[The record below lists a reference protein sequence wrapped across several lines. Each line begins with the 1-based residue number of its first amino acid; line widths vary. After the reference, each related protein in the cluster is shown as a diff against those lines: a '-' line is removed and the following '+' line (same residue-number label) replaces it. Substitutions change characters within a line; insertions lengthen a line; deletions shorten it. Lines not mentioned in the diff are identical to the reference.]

1 MFAPD
6 VSADGAKKKADDVAK
21 SAAVAALEASHHGLQ
36 IGDRVRDIHHDT
48 IGEIISLMSGGRCLV
63 AWDERTDESDE
74 DDEEE
79 DEDDEEED
87 DMDHDGD
94 VDELPGHGDVPS
106 AYLELV
112 DDDGE
117 RGPVGHAAALAAGAP
132 PAPRAPGDPIG
143 FRGGPDGA
151 AGTRRAAGS

>member
-1 MFAPD
+1 
-6 VSADGAKKKADDVAK
+6 
-21 SAAVAALEASHHGLQ
+21 
-36 IGDRVRDIHHDT
+36 
-48 IGEIISLMSGGRCLV
+48 MSGPGGRCLV

-74 DDEEE
+74 DNEEE

-132 PAPRAPGDPIG
+132 PAPPGRPGCSDGPSMDPSSW
-143 FRGGPDGA
+143 PA
-151 AGTRRAAGS
+151 STRSPPGWWS